1 MRLDENALTA
11 VLLAACAGLAVFAL
25 APRVLE
31 RPVRL
36 RVERP
41 DVRVSIEGAVAQP
54 GVYALPWG
62 ARVADLVAAAGGLRS
77 GAARELV
84 ALAAPLTDGEVVQ
97 VPAAAGTGGEP
108 RVRVNSAT
116 PEELMRL
123 PGVGPA
129 LAARIVAA
137 RPFASLDELLRVRG
151 IGPKTLDK
159 LRDRAR
165 L

>member
-1 MRLDENALTA
+1 MRLDEKALTA
-11 VLLAACAGLAVFAL
+11 LLLAACAALAVIGL
-25 APRVLE
+25 APRLSE
-31 RPVRL
+31 RPVPL

-62 ARVADLVAAAGGLRS
+62 ARVADLVAAAGGLRA

-97 VPAAAGTGGEP
+97 VPAAVTAGGEA

-116 PEELMRL
+116 AEELMRL

-137 RPFASLDELLRVRG
+137 RPFASLDELLRVPG
-151 IGPKTLDK
+151 IGPKTLDR